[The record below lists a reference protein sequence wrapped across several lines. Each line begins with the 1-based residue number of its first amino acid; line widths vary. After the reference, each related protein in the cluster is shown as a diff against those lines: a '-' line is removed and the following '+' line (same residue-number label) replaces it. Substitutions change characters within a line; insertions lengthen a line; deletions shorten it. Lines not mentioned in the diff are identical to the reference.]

1 MDKTCIKW
9 CESDFVMFAFGKTM
23 AIKEIQGV
31 SKVRS
36 DLKLYFEQSIWYFF
50 RQVYTDSGEKFT

>member
-9 CESDFVMFAFGKTM
+9 CESDFVMFAFGKTT

-50 RQVYTDSGEKFT
+50 RQV